1 MNLWLIG
8 ATALLAGLGPCL
20 LVALRAP
27 LLDALVAAELAG
39 TVTTIALVLLT
50 EGYHRSSYFT
60 LPIAL
65 PAANARPPRRWRT
78 PTPRVVSSSRSP
90 SCR

>member
-1 MNLWLIG
+1 VNLWLIG

-27 LLDALVAAELAG
+27 LLDALIAAELAA
-39 TVTTIALVLLT
+39 TVSTVALLLLA

-60 LPIAL
+60 LPIVLAVL
-65 PAANARPPRRWRT
+65 AFVGGLAFVRFLGERWL
-78 PTPRVVSSSRSP
+78 
-90 SCR
+90 

>member
-39 TVTTIALVLLT
+39 TVTTIALVLLA

-65 PAANARPPRRWRT
+65 AVLTFVGGLAFVRFLGGRWL
-78 PTPRVVSSSRSP
+78 
-90 SCR
+90 